1 MGDARSGARGK
12 SELSDGRPVE
22 MADERETCRIDG
34 THLQALVDISTPHQ
48 LAHVVTRTK
57 RKRSATTKKPI
68 NRALG
73 ARKAAAPM
81 PPPTAELATGSQPLS
96 PLRDDEPELTIERE
110 DTSTPID
117 QIAAKAESAPEPEKA
132 PQPLPTPPRRHRTG
146 RDAML
151 GGLIGLAL
159 LAASWLA
166 AVSF

>member
-1 MGDARSGARGK
+1 
-12 SELSDGRPVE
+12 

-34 THLQALVDISTPHQ
+34 THLQALVDITTPHQ

-57 RKRSATTKKPI
+57 RKRTATTQKPI

-81 PPPTAELATGSQPLS
+81 PPASTELATGSQPLS
-96 PLRDDEPELTIERE
+96 PMRDDEPEMTIERDTA

-117 QIAAKAESAPEPEKA
+117 QIAAKPAEPEPGNE
-132 PQPLPTPPRRHRTG
+132 PEPLPPPRHRIG

-159 LAASWLA
+159 LAASLLA

>member
-1 MGDARSGARGK
+1 
-12 SELSDGRPVE
+12 

-34 THLQALVDISTPHQ
+34 THLQALVDITTPHQ
-48 LAHVVTRTK
+48 LAHVVTRPK
-57 RKRSATTKKPI
+57 RKRSATTKKPL
-68 NRALG
+68 NRTLG
-73 ARKAAAPM
+73 ARRVALPL
-81 PPPTAELATGSQPLS
+81 PPPPAELATGSQPL
-96 PLRDDEPELTIERE
+96 PPMRDDEPELTIERE

-117 QIAAKAESAPEPEKA
+117 QIAAKTESEPAPAAEPENEPEP
-132 PQPLPTPPRRHRTG
+132 LPPPPRHRTG

>member
-1 MGDARSGARGK
+1 
-12 SELSDGRPVE
+12 

-48 LAHVVTRTK
+48 LAHVVTRSN

-96 PLRDDEPELTIERE
+96 PMRDDEPELTIERE

-117 QIAAKAESAPEPEKA
+117 QIAAKAKSEPEPE
-132 PQPLPTPPRRHRTG
+132 PEPEPLPPRPARHRTG